1 MLIEKSKKF
10 DDDLESV
17 LDRIVLDSL
26 NAALGLVDELEERL
40 KALPHMP
47 YKFRKS
53 IYFDNEDIRDYI
65 YKGYVIP
72 YFIDMDMDKIILLGM
87 VKYREYF

>member
-53 IYFDNEDIRDYI
+53 IYFDNESIRDYI

-72 YFIDMDMDKIILLGM
+72 YFIDTDMDKIILLGM

>member
-10 DDDLESV
+10 DDDLASV
-17 LDRIVLDSL
+17 LDRITFDSI
-26 NAALGLVDELEERL
+26 NAALNLVDELEERL
-40 KALPHMP
+40 AALPYMP

-72 YFIDMDMDKIILLGM
+72 YLN
-87 VKYREYF
+87 